1 MQLIVK
7 KVSKYIKK
15 TKIFRKNQKLNVAT
29 AQQCLQDLRNLMI
42 ENKVDNEWIIFD
54 IDTDLF
60 TFTTQKIH
68 ITAYGADNIADLLY
82 QDITNQKDDL
92 KISDDNKQML
102 DNLSLSLYDEM
113 ASGEIHRSEKASESR
128 LGSKLATLFRKKQN
142 KEAEEEEEETPSSFQ
157 KDWTDEEEK
166 QSIDKENIYTDE
178 KADKSSERQEIAYI
192 TVSDEEKRLFEE
204 EPTQEKDLSTVR
216 EVKPIDT
223 QVDEMQ
229 LPDKKQ
235 LIDFYKHKF
244 LQSNDLTQLLAL
256 DKEHLSDLDK
266 KKLNYLLEHE
276 SELQTMTENLTN
288 NFVYLILKLENDLRA
303 SVEEKRD
310 ILLSQRALDNEIS
323 EAIETYETVLKE
335 ELEQVIQEEVEHID
349 GQFQKEKGRLEQDY
363 QQSIKAL
370 TQRFENQKNQ
380 EKAKLAKAAKQANQA
395 KIETYRQ
402 DLLNQEKVRRSH
414 ELEKFIQEQNVDF
427 YNTLKSEVAKLQ
439 ATRKQYLDDFIQKI
453 IDLQPTWEKEI
464 AEEKLQTAEKIDAQH
479 QQSIAEMQAML
490 AELKMVQ
497 RDVQQSSDEASERER
512 VRQAFEREMR
522 QKELEWQTTSEK
534 REQLMHTI
542 EQERQNLQ
550 KDKEQWQLERLNMI
564 HQQDKP
570 NTGKK
575 WQLLAASILAVGFIG
590 GASVYASNQIIG
602 QQIQQEKNTQ
612 LVSQEKMIKRL
623 EKKIAQLEEGKEES
637 SAQVT
642 LDDFKYA
649 LSTNQP
655 DKIIRSFERLNV
667 SQQEQLSSEDIYQ
680 VGKAYLI
687 ANQLENAKH
696 LANRPES
703 LNTLIQSYSQLQK
716 KINETH
722 DVNQKK
728 ILEETKNDLLGVFN
742 HAKG

>member
-60 TFTTQKIH
+60 TFTTQKIN
-68 ITAYGADNIADLLY
+68 IIAYGADNIADLLY

-92 KISDDNKQML
+92 KISDENKQML

-113 ASGEIHRSEKASESR
+113 ASGEIHRTEKASESR
-128 LGSKLATLFRKKQN
+128 LGSKLAKLFQKKQ
-142 KEAEEEEEETPSSFQ
+142 KAEAKEEETPSSFQ

-166 QSIDKENIYTDE
+166 QSIDKENVHIDQNADE
-178 KADKSSERQEIAYI
+178 SLNRQEVAYI

-204 EPTQEKDLSTVR
+204 EPTHEKALATVR
-216 EVKPIDT
+216 GVKPIDT

-310 ILLSQRALDNEIS
+310 TLLSQRALDNEIS

-335 ELEQVIQEEVEHID
+335 ELEQVIQDEVEHID
-349 GQFQKEKGRLEQDY
+349 SQFQKEKGRLEQDY
-363 QQSIKAL
+363 QQSLKAL
-370 TQRFENQKNQ
+370 TQRFENQKEQ
-380 EKAKLAKAAKQANQA
+380 EKVKLTKVAKQANQA

-402 DLLNQEKVRRSH
+402 DLLNQEKLRRSH

-427 YNTLKSEVAKLQ
+427 YNTLKSEVTKLQ
-439 ATRKQYLDDFIQKI
+439 ATRKQYLDDFIRKMN
-453 IDLQPTWEKEI
+453 DLQPTWEKQI

-602 QQIQQEKNTQ
+602 QQIRQEKNMQ

-623 EKKIAQLEEGKEES
+623 ERKISQLEESKEES

-696 LANRPES
+696 LSNRPES

>member
-60 TFTTQKIH
+60 TFTTQKIN
-68 ITAYGADNIADLLY
+68 IIAYGADNIADLLY

-92 KISDDNKQML
+92 KISDENKQML

-113 ASGEIHRSEKASESR
+113 ASGEIHRIEKASESR
-128 LGSKLATLFRKKQN
+128 LGSKLAKLFQKKQTA
-142 KEAEEEEEETPSSFQ
+142 EAKEEETPSSFQ

-166 QSIDKENIYTDE
+166 QSIDKENVHIEQNADE
-178 KADKSSERQEIAYI
+178 SLNRQEVAYI

-204 EPTQEKDLSTVR
+204 EPTHEKALATVR

-310 ILLSQRALDNEIS
+310 TLLSQRALDNEIS
-323 EAIETYETVLKE
+323 DAIETYETVLKE

-349 GQFQKEKGRLEQDY
+349 GQFQKEKGRLEQEY
-363 QQSIKAL
+363 QQSLKVL

-380 EKAKLAKAAKQANQA
+380 EKVKLAKAAKQANQA

-427 YNTLKSEVAKLQ
+427 YNTLKSEVTKLQ
-439 ATRKQYLDDFIQKI
+439 ATRKQYLDDFIQKMN
-453 IDLQPTWEKEI
+453 DLQPTWEKEI

-522 QKELEWQTTSEK
+522 QKELEWQTASEK

-564 HQQDKP
+564 YQQDKP

-575 WQLLAASILAVGFIG
+575 WQLIAASILAVGFIG

-602 QQIQQEKNTQ
+602 QQIRQEKNTQ

-623 EKKIAQLEEGKEES
+623 EKKIAQLEDSKEES
-637 SAQVT
+637 SVQVT

-655 DKIIRSFERLNV
+655 DKIISSFERLNV

-696 LANRPES
+696 LSNRPES

>member
-60 TFTTQKIH
+60 TFTTQKIN
-68 ITAYGADNIADLLY
+68 IIAYGADNIADLLY

-92 KISDDNKQML
+92 KISDENKQML

-113 ASGEIHRSEKASESR
+113 ASGEIHRAEKASESR
-128 LGSKLATLFRKKQN
+128 LGSKLAALFQKKQ
-142 KEAEEEEEETPSSFQ
+142 KDEAKEEETPSSFQ
-157 KDWTDEEEK
+157 KDWTDEEET
-166 QSIDKENIYTDE
+166 QSIDKEEIHTDE
-178 KADKSSERQEIAYI
+178 KADESSNQQEIAYI

-204 EPTQEKDLSTVR
+204 EPTQEKAFATVR

-223 QVDEMQ
+223 QIDEIQ

-363 QQSIKAL
+363 QQSLKAL

-427 YNTLKSEVAKLQ
+427 YNTLKSEVTKLQ
-439 ATRKQYLDDFIQKI
+439 ATRKQYLDDFIQKMN
-453 IDLQPTWEKEI
+453 DLQPTWEKQI

-564 HQQDKP
+564 YQQDKP

-575 WQLLAASILAVGFIG
+575 WQLIAASILAVGFIG

-602 QQIQQEKNTQ
+602 QQMRQEKNTQ

-623 EKKIAQLEEGKEES
+623 EKKIAQLEESKEES
-637 SAQVT
+637 SVQVT

-655 DKIIRSFERLNV
+655 DKIISSFERLNM

-696 LANRPES
+696 LSNRPES

>member
-60 TFTTQKIH
+60 TFTTQKIN
-68 ITAYGADNIADLLY
+68 IIAYGADNIADLLY

-92 KISDDNKQML
+92 KISDENKQML

-113 ASGEIHRSEKASESR
+113 ASGEIHRTEKASESR
-128 LGSKLATLFRKKQN
+128 LGSKLATLFRKKQK
-142 KEAEEEEEETPSSFQ
+142 KEAEEEETPSSFQ
-157 KDWTDEEEK
+157 KDWTDEGEK

-204 EPTQEKDLSTVR
+204 ESTQEKALSTVR

-223 QVDEMQ
+223 QVDEIQ

-244 LQSNDLTQLLAL
+244 LQSSDLMQLLA
-256 DKEHLSDLDK
+256 LDK

-335 ELEQVIQEEVEHID
+335 ELEQVIQEEVEHIY

-363 QQSIKAL
+363 QQSLKAL

-380 EKAKLAKAAKQANQA
+380 EKTKLEKAAKQANQA

-427 YNTLKSEVAKLQ
+427 YNTLKSEVIKLQ
-439 ATRKQYLDDFIQKI
+439 ATRKQYLDDFIQKM

-464 AEEKLQTAEKIDAQH
+464 AEEKLQTAEKMDAQH

-490 AELKMVQ
+490 VELKMVQ

-522 QKELEWQTTSEK
+522 QKELEWQTISEK
-534 REQLMHTI
+534 REQLVHTI

-550 KDKEQWQLERLNMI
+550 KDKEQWQLERMNMI

-590 GASVYASNQIIG
+590 GASVYASTQIIG
-602 QQIQQEKNTQ
+602 QQIRQEKNTQ
-612 LVSQEKMIKRL
+612 LVSQEKMIKQL
-623 EKKIAQLEEGKEES
+623 EKKIAQLEESKEES
-637 SAQVT
+637 SVQST

-649 LSTNQP
+649 LSTNQT
-655 DKIIRSFERLNV
+655 DKIISSFERLNV

-687 ANQLENAKH
+687 ANQLENAQH

>member
-60 TFTTQKIH
+60 TFTTQKIN
-68 ITAYGADNIADLLY
+68 IIAYGADNIADLLY

-92 KISDDNKQML
+92 KISDENKQML

-113 ASGEIHRSEKASESR
+113 ASGEIHRTEKASESR
-128 LGSKLATLFRKKQN
+128 LGSKLATLFRKKQK
-142 KEAEEEEEETPSSFQ
+142 KEAEEEETPSSFQ
-157 KDWTDEEEK
+157 KDWTDEGEK

-204 EPTQEKDLSTVR
+204 ESTQEKALSTVR

-223 QVDEMQ
+223 QVDEIQ

-244 LQSNDLTQLLAL
+244 LQSSDLMQLLA
-256 DKEHLSDLDK
+256 LDK

-310 ILLSQRALDNEIS
+310 TLLSQRALDNEIS

-335 ELEQVIQEEVEHID
+335 ELEQVIQEEVEHIY

-363 QQSIKAL
+363 QQSLKAL

-380 EKAKLAKAAKQANQA
+380 EKTKLEKAAKQANQA

-427 YNTLKSEVAKLQ
+427 YNTLKSEVIKLQ
-439 ATRKQYLDDFIQKI
+439 ATRKQYLDDFIQKM

-464 AEEKLQTAEKIDAQH
+464 AEEKLQTAEKMDAQH

-490 AELKMVQ
+490 VELKMVQ

-522 QKELEWQTTSEK
+522 QKELEWQTISEK
-534 REQLMHTI
+534 REQLVHTI

-550 KDKEQWQLERLNMI
+550 KDKEQWQLERMNMI

-590 GASVYASNQIIG
+590 GASVYASTQIIG
-602 QQIQQEKNTQ
+602 QQIRQEKNTQ
-612 LVSQEKMIKRL
+612 LVSQEKMIKQL
-623 EKKIAQLEEGKEES
+623 EKKIAQLEESKEES
-637 SAQVT
+637 SVQST

-649 LSTNQP
+649 LSTNQT
-655 DKIIRSFERLNV
+655 DKIISSFERLNV

-687 ANQLENAKH
+687 ANQLENAQH

>member
-15 TKIFRKNQKLNVAT
+15 TKIFRNNQKLNVAT

-60 TFTTQKIH
+60 TFTTQKIN
-68 ITAYGADNIADLLY
+68 IIAYGADNIADLLY

-92 KISDDNKQML
+92 KISDENKQML

-113 ASGEIHRSEKASESR
+113 ASGEIHRTEKASESR
-128 LGSKLATLFRKKQN
+128 LGSKLAKLFQKKQ
-142 KEAEEEEEETPSSFQ
+142 KAEAKEEETPSSFQ

-166 QSIDKENIYTDE
+166 QSIDKEDIHTDE
-178 KADKSSERQEIAYI
+178 KADADSNQQEIAYI

-204 EPTQEKDLSTVR
+204 EPTHEKALATVR
-216 EVKPIDT
+216 EVNPIDT

-310 ILLSQRALDNEIS
+310 TLLSQRALDNEIS

-335 ELEQVIQEEVEHID
+335 ELEQVIQDEVEHID

-363 QQSIKAL
+363 QQSLKAL
-370 TQRFENQKNQ
+370 TQRFENQKEQ
-380 EKAKLAKAAKQANQA
+380 EKVKLTKVAKQANQA

-402 DLLNQEKVRRSH
+402 DLLNQEKLRRSH

-427 YNTLKSEVAKLQ
+427 YNTLKSEVTKLQ
-439 ATRKQYLDDFIQKI
+439 ATRKQYLDDFIRKMN
-453 IDLQPTWEKEI
+453 DLQPTWEKQI

-590 GASVYASNQIIG
+590 GASVYASNQIIS
-602 QQIQQEKNTQ
+602 QQIRQEKNTQ

-623 EKKIAQLEEGKEES
+623 EKKIAQLEESKEES
-637 SAQVT
+637 SVQVT

-696 LANRPES
+696 LSNRPES

>member
-60 TFTTQKIH
+60 TFTTQKIN
-68 ITAYGADNIADLLY
+68 IIAYGADNIADLLY
-82 QDITNQKDDL
+82 LDITNQKDDL
-92 KISDDNKQML
+92 KISDENKQML

-113 ASGEIHRSEKASESR
+113 ASGEIHRAEKASESR
-128 LGSKLATLFRKKQN
+128 LGSKLAALFQKKQ
-142 KEAEEEEEETPSSFQ
+142 KDEAKEEETPSSFQ
-157 KDWTDEEEK
+157 KDWTDEEET
-166 QSIDKENIYTDE
+166 QSIDKEEIHTDE
-178 KADKSSERQEIAYI
+178 KADESSNQQEIAYI

-204 EPTQEKDLSTVR
+204 EPTQEKAFATVR

-223 QVDEMQ
+223 QIDEMQ

-244 LQSNDLTQLLAL
+244 LQSSDLTQLLSL

-310 ILLSQRALDNEIS
+310 TLLSQRALDNEIS

-363 QQSIKAL
+363 QQSLKAL

-380 EKAKLAKAAKQANQA
+380 EKAKLAKAAKQVNQA

-402 DLLNQEKVRRSH
+402 ELLNQEKVRRSH

-427 YNTLKSEVAKLQ
+427 YNTLKSEVTKLQ
-439 ATRKQYLDDFIQKI
+439 ATRKQYLDDFIQKMN
-453 IDLQPTWEKEI
+453 DLQPTWEKEI

-564 HQQDKP
+564 YQQDKP

-575 WQLLAASILAVGFIG
+575 WQLIAASILAVGFIG
-590 GASVYASNQIIG
+590 GASVYASNQIIS
-602 QQIQQEKNTQ
+602 QQIRQEKNTQ

-623 EKKIAQLEEGKEES
+623 EKKIAQLEESKEES
-637 SAQVT
+637 SVQVT

-655 DKIIRSFERLNV
+655 DKIISSFERLNV

-696 LANRPES
+696 LSNRPES

>member
-60 TFTTQKIH
+60 TFTTQKIN
-68 ITAYGADNIADLLY
+68 IIAYGADNIADLLY

-92 KISDDNKQML
+92 KISDENKQLL

-113 ASGEIHRSEKASESR
+113 ASGEIHRTEKASENR
-128 LGSKLATLFRKKQN
+128 LGSKLATLFRKKQK
-142 KEAEEEEEETPSSFQ
+142 KEAKEEETPSSFQ

-166 QSIDKENIYTDE
+166 QSIDKENTDE

-204 EPTQEKDLSTVR
+204 ESTQEKALSTVR
-216 EVKPIDT
+216 KVTPIDT

-235 LIDFYKHKF
+235 LIDFYKQKF
-244 LQSNDLTQLLAL
+244 LQSSDLTQLLAL

-363 QQSIKAL
+363 QQSLKAL

-380 EKAKLAKAAKQANQA
+380 EKTKLAKAAKQANQA

-427 YNTLKSEVAKLQ
+427 YNTLKSEVTKLQ
-439 ATRKQYLDDFIQKI
+439 ATRKQYLDDFIQKM

-550 KDKEQWQLERLNMI
+550 KDKEQWQLERMNMI

-575 WQLLAASILAVGFIG
+575 WQLIAASILAVGFIG

-602 QQIQQEKNTQ
+602 QQIRQEKNTQ
-612 LVSQEKMIKRL
+612 LASQEKMIKRL
-623 EKKIAQLEEGKEES
+623 ERKIAQLEESKEES
-637 SAQVT
+637 SVQVT

-655 DKIIRSFERLNV
+655 DKIISSFERLNV

>member
-60 TFTTQKIH
+60 TFTTQKIN
-68 ITAYGADNIADLLY
+68 IIAYGADNIADLLY

-92 KISDDNKQML
+92 KISDENKQML

-113 ASGEIHRSEKASESR
+113 ASGEIHRTEKASENR
-128 LGSKLATLFRKKQN
+128 LGSKLATLFRKKQK
-142 KEAEEEEEETPSSFQ
+142 KEAKEEETPSSFQ

-166 QSIDKENIYTDE
+166 QSIDKENTDE

-204 EPTQEKDLSTVR
+204 ESTQEKALSTVR
-216 EVKPIDT
+216 KVTPIDT

-235 LIDFYKHKF
+235 LIDFYKQKF
-244 LQSNDLTQLLAL
+244 LQSSDLTQLLAL

-363 QQSIKAL
+363 QQSLKAL

-380 EKAKLAKAAKQANQA
+380 EKTKLAKAAKQANQA

-427 YNTLKSEVAKLQ
+427 YNTLKSEVTKLQ
-439 ATRKQYLDDFIQKI
+439 ATRKQYLDDFIQKMN
-453 IDLQPTWEKEI
+453 DLQPTWEKQI
-464 AEEKLQTAEKIDAQH
+464 AEEKLQTAEKMDAQH
-479 QQSIAEMQAML
+479 QQTIAEMQAML

-497 RDVQQSSDEASERER
+497 RDVQQSSNEASERER

-564 HQQDKP
+564 YQQDKP

-575 WQLLAASILAVGFIG
+575 WQLIAASILAVGFIG

-602 QQIQQEKNTQ
+602 RQIQQEKNTQ

-623 EKKIAQLEEGKEES
+623 EKKIAQLEESKEEAS
-637 SAQVT
+637 TQST

-655 DKIIRSFERLNV
+655 DKIISSFERLNV

>member
-60 TFTTQKIH
+60 TFTTQKIN
-68 ITAYGADNIADLLY
+68 IIAYGADNIADLLY

-92 KISDDNKQML
+92 KISDENKQML

-113 ASGEIHRSEKASESR
+113 ASGEIHRTEKASESR
-128 LGSKLATLFRKKQN
+128 LGSKLATLFHKKQK
-142 KEAEEEEEETPSSFQ
+142 KETKEEETPSSFQ
-157 KDWTDEEEK
+157 KDWTDEEET
-166 QSIDKENIYTDE
+166 QSIDKENIHTDE
-178 KADKSSERQEIAYI
+178 KADESSNQQEVAYI

-204 EPTQEKDLSTVR
+204 EPTQEKALSTVR

-427 YNTLKSEVAKLQ
+427 YNTLKSEVTKLQ
-439 ATRKQYLDDFIQKI
+439 ATRKQYLDDFIQKM

-464 AEEKLQTAEKIDAQH
+464 AEEKLQTAEKMDAQH
-479 QQSIAEMQAML
+479 QQTIAEMQAML

-522 QKELEWQTTSEK
+522 QKELEWQTISEK
-534 REQLMHTI
+534 REQLVHTI

-564 HQQDKP
+564 YQQDKP

-575 WQLLAASILAVGFIG
+575 WQLIAASILAVGFIG

-612 LVSQEKMIKRL
+612 LVSQEKMIKQL
-623 EKKIAQLEEGKEES
+623 EKKIAQLEESKEES

-696 LANRPES
+696 LSNRPES

>member
-15 TKIFRKNQKLNVAT
+15 TKIFRNNQKLNVAT

-60 TFTTQKIH
+60 TFTTQKIN
-68 ITAYGADNIADLLY
+68 IIAYGADNIADLLY

-92 KISDDNKQML
+92 KISDENKQML

-113 ASGEIHRSEKASESR
+113 ASGEIHRTEKASESR
-128 LGSKLATLFRKKQN
+128 LGSKLAKLFQKKQ
-142 KEAEEEEEETPSSFQ
+142 KAEAKEEETPSSFQ

-166 QSIDKENIYTDE
+166 QSIDKENVHIDQNADE
-178 KADKSSERQEIAYI
+178 SLNRQEVAYI

-204 EPTQEKDLSTVR
+204 EPTHEKALATVR

-310 ILLSQRALDNEIS
+310 TLLSQRALDNEIS

-363 QQSIKAL
+363 QQSLKVL

-427 YNTLKSEVAKLQ
+427 YNTLKSEVTKLQ
-439 ATRKQYLDDFIQKI
+439 ATRKQYLDDFIQKMN
-453 IDLQPTWEKEI
+453 DLQPTWEKEI

-564 HQQDKP
+564 YQQDKP

-575 WQLLAASILAVGFIG
+575 WQLIAASILAVGFIG

-602 QQIQQEKNTQ
+602 QQIRQEKNTQ

-623 EKKIAQLEEGKEES
+623 EKKIAQLEDSKEES
-637 SAQVT
+637 SVQVT

-655 DKIIRSFERLNV
+655 DKIISSFERLNV

-696 LANRPES
+696 LSNRPES

>member
-42 ENKVDNEWIIFD
+42 ENKIDNEWIIFD

-60 TFTTQKIH
+60 TFTTQKIN
-68 ITAYGADNIADLLY
+68 IIAYGADNIADLLY
-82 QDITNQKDDL
+82 LDITNQKDDL
-92 KISDDNKQML
+92 KISDENKQML

-113 ASGEIHRSEKASESR
+113 ASGEIHRAEKASESR
-128 LGSKLATLFRKKQN
+128 LGSKLAALFQKKQ
-142 KEAEEEEEETPSSFQ
+142 KDEAKEEETPSSFQ
-157 KDWTDEEEK
+157 KDWTDEEET
-166 QSIDKENIYTDE
+166 QSIDKEEIHTDE
-178 KADKSSERQEIAYI
+178 KADESSNQQEIAYI

-204 EPTQEKDLSTVR
+204 EPTQEKAFATVR

-223 QVDEMQ
+223 QIDEMQ

-244 LQSNDLTQLLAL
+244 LQSSDLTQLLSL

-310 ILLSQRALDNEIS
+310 TLLSQRALDNEIS

-363 QQSIKAL
+363 QQSLKAL

-380 EKAKLAKAAKQANQA
+380 EKAKLAKAAKQVNQA

-402 DLLNQEKVRRSH
+402 ELLNQEKVRRSH

-427 YNTLKSEVAKLQ
+427 YNTLKSEVTKLQ
-439 ATRKQYLDDFIQKI
+439 ATRKQYLDDFIQKMN
-453 IDLQPTWEKEI
+453 DLQPTWEKEI

-564 HQQDKP
+564 YQQDKP

-575 WQLLAASILAVGFIG
+575 WQLIAASILAVGFIG
-590 GASVYASNQIIG
+590 GASVYASNQIIS
-602 QQIQQEKNTQ
+602 QQIRQEKNTQ

-623 EKKIAQLEEGKEES
+623 EKKIAQLEESKEES
-637 SAQVT
+637 SVQVT

-655 DKIIRSFERLNV
+655 DKIISSFERLNV

-696 LANRPES
+696 LSNRPES

>member
-68 ITAYGADNIADLLY
+68 IISYGADNIADLLY

-92 KISDDNKQML
+92 KISDENKQML

-113 ASGEIHRSEKASESR
+113 ASGEIHRTEKASESR
-128 LGSKLATLFRKKQN
+128 LGSKLATLFRKKQK
-142 KEAEEEEEETPSSFQ
+142 KEAKEEETPSSFQ

-166 QSIDKENIYTDE
+166 QSIDKENTDE

-204 EPTQEKDLSTVR
+204 ESTQEKVLSTVR

-235 LIDFYKHKF
+235 LIDFYKQKF
-244 LQSNDLTQLLAL
+244 LQSSDLTQLLSL
-256 DKEHLSDLDK
+256 DKDHLSDLDK

-427 YNTLKSEVAKLQ
+427 YNTLKSEVTKLQ
-439 ATRKQYLDDFIQKI
+439 ATRKQYLDDFIQKM

-464 AEEKLQTAEKIDAQH
+464 AEEKLQTAEKMDAQH

-522 QKELEWQTTSEK
+522 QKELEWQTISEK
-534 REQLMHTI
+534 REQLVHTI

-564 HQQDKP
+564 YQQDKP

-575 WQLLAASILAVGFIG
+575 WQLIAASILAVGFIG

-602 QQIQQEKNTQ
+602 QQIRQEKNTQ

-623 EKKIAQLEEGKEES
+623 EKKIAQLEDSKEES
-637 SAQVT
+637 SVQLT

-696 LANRPES
+696 LSNRPES
-703 LNTLIQSYSQLQK
+703 LNNLIQSYSQLQK

>member
-60 TFTTQKIH
+60 TFTTQKIN
-68 ITAYGADNIADLLY
+68 IIAYGADNIADLLY

-92 KISDDNKQML
+92 KISDENKQML
-102 DNLSLSLYDEM
+102 DNLGLSLYDEM
-113 ASGEIHRSEKASESR
+113 ASGEIHRTEKASESR
-128 LGSKLATLFRKKQN
+128 LGSKLAILFQKKQ
-142 KEAEEEEEETPSSFQ
+142 KAEAKEEETPSSFQ

-166 QSIDKENIYTDE
+166 QSIDKENVHIEQNADE
-178 KADKSSERQEIAYI
+178 SLNRQEVAYI

-204 EPTQEKDLSTVR
+204 EPTHEKALATVR

-310 ILLSQRALDNEIS
+310 ILLSQRVLDNEIS
-323 EAIETYETVLKE
+323 EAIETYETVMKE

-363 QQSIKAL
+363 QQSLKVL

-395 KIETYRQ
+395 KIENYRQ
-402 DLLNQEKVRRSH
+402 ELLNQEKVRRSH

-427 YNTLKSEVAKLQ
+427 YNTLKSEVTKLQ
-439 ATRKQYLDDFIQKI
+439 ATRKQYLDDFIQKMN
-453 IDLQPTWEKEI
+453 DLQPTWEKEI

-564 HQQDKP
+564 YQQDKP

-575 WQLLAASILAVGFIG
+575 WQLIAASILAVGFIG

-602 QQIQQEKNTQ
+602 QQIRQEKNMQ
-612 LVSQEKMIKRL
+612 LSSQEKMIKQL
-623 EKKIAQLEEGKEES
+623 EKKIAQLKESKEEVS
-637 SAQVT
+637 TQST

-655 DKIIRSFERLNV
+655 DKIISSFERLNV

-696 LANRPES
+696 LSNRPES

>member
-42 ENKVDNEWIIFD
+42 ENKVDSEWIIFD

-60 TFTTQKIH
+60 TFTTQKIN
-68 ITAYGADNIADLLY
+68 IIAYGADNIADLLY
-82 QDITNQKDDL
+82 LDITNQKDDL
-92 KISDDNKQML
+92 KISDENKQML

-113 ASGEIHRSEKASESR
+113 ASGEIHRAEKASESR
-128 LGSKLATLFRKKQN
+128 LGSKLAALFQKKQ
-142 KEAEEEEEETPSSFQ
+142 KAEAKEEETPSSFQ

-166 QSIDKENIYTDE
+166 QSIDKEDIHTDE
-178 KADKSSERQEIAYI
+178 KADADSNQQEIAYI

-204 EPTQEKDLSTVR
+204 EPTHEKALATVR
-216 EVKPIDT
+216 EVNPIDT

-244 LQSNDLTQLLAL
+244 LQSNDLTQLIAL

-310 ILLSQRALDNEIS
+310 TLLSQRALDNEIS

-335 ELEQVIQEEVEHID
+335 ELEQVIQDEVEHID
-349 GQFQKEKGRLEQDY
+349 SQFQKEKGRLEQDY
-363 QQSIKAL
+363 QQSLKAL
-370 TQRFENQKNQ
+370 TQRFENQKEQ
-380 EKAKLAKAAKQANQA
+380 EKVKLTKVAKQANQA

-402 DLLNQEKVRRSH
+402 ELLNQEKVRRSH

-427 YNTLKSEVAKLQ
+427 YNTLKSEVTKLQ
-439 ATRKQYLDDFIQKI
+439 ATRKQYLDDFIQKMN
-453 IDLQPTWEKEI
+453 DLQPTWEKEI

-564 HQQDKP
+564 YQQDKP

-575 WQLLAASILAVGFIG
+575 WQLIAASILAVGFIG

-602 QQIQQEKNTQ
+602 QQMRQEKNTQ

-623 EKKIAQLEEGKEES
+623 EKKIAQLEESKEES
-637 SAQVT
+637 SVQVT

-655 DKIIRSFERLNV
+655 DKIISSFERLNM

-696 LANRPES
+696 LSNRPES
-703 LNTLIQSYSQLQK
+703 LNTLIQSYSELQK

>member
-1 MQLIVK
+1 M
-7 KVSKYIKK
+7 IKSLV
-15 TKIFRKNQKLNVAT
+15 NH
-29 AQQCLQDLRNLMI
+29 
-42 ENKVDNEWIIFD
+42 FD
-54 IDTDLF
+54 DVETI
-60 TFTTQKIH
+60 
-68 ITAYGADNIADLLY
+68 Y
-82 QDITNQKDDL
+82 
-92 KISDDNKQML
+92 
-102 DNLSLSLYDEM
+102 DNLGLSLYDEM
-113 ASGEIHRSEKASESR
+113 ASGEIHRTEKASESR
-128 LGSKLATLFRKKQN
+128 LGSKLAILFQKKQ
-142 KEAEEEEEETPSSFQ
+142 KAEAKEEETPSSFQ

-166 QSIDKENIYTDE
+166 QSIDKENVHIEQNADE
-178 KADKSSERQEIAYI
+178 SLNRQEVAYI

-204 EPTQEKDLSTVR
+204 EPTHEKALATVR

-310 ILLSQRALDNEIS
+310 ILLSQRVLDNEIS
-323 EAIETYETVLKE
+323 EAIETYETVMKE

-363 QQSIKAL
+363 QQSLKVL

-395 KIETYRQ
+395 KIENYRQ
-402 DLLNQEKVRRSH
+402 ELLNQEKVRRSH

-427 YNTLKSEVAKLQ
+427 YNTLKSEVTKLQ
-439 ATRKQYLDDFIQKI
+439 ATRKQYLDDFIQKMN
-453 IDLQPTWEKEI
+453 DLQPTWEKEI

-564 HQQDKP
+564 YQQDKP

-575 WQLLAASILAVGFIG
+575 WQLIAASILAVGFIG

-602 QQIQQEKNTQ
+602 QQIRQEKNMQ
-612 LVSQEKMIKRL
+612 LSSQEKMIKQL
-623 EKKIAQLEEGKEES
+623 EKKIAQLKESKEEVS
-637 SAQVT
+637 TQST

-655 DKIIRSFERLNV
+655 DKIISSFERLNV

-696 LANRPES
+696 LSNRPES

>member
-60 TFTTQKIH
+60 TFTTQKIN
-68 ITAYGADNIADLLY
+68 IIAYGADNIADLLY
-82 QDITNQKDDL
+82 LDITNQKNDL
-92 KISDDNKQML
+92 KISDENKQML
-102 DNLSLSLYDEM
+102 DNLSLSLYDDM
-113 ASGEIHRSEKASESR
+113 ASGEIHRAEKASESR
-128 LGSKLATLFRKKQN
+128 LGSKLAALFQKKQ
-142 KEAEEEEEETPSSFQ
+142 KDEAKEEETPSSFQ
-157 KDWTDEEEK
+157 KDWTDEEET
-166 QSIDKENIYTDE
+166 QSIDKENVHTDE
-178 KADKSSERQEIAYI
+178 KADESSNQQEVAYI

-204 EPTQEKDLSTVR
+204 EPTQAKALATVR
-216 EVKPIDT
+216 EVNPIDT

-244 LQSNDLTQLLAL
+244 LQSNDLTQLIAL

-310 ILLSQRALDNEIS
+310 TLLSQRALDNEIS

-335 ELEQVIQEEVEHID
+335 ELEQVIQDEVEHID
-349 GQFQKEKGRLEQDY
+349 SQFQKEKGRLEQDY
-363 QQSIKAL
+363 QQSLKAL
-370 TQRFENQKNQ
+370 TQRFENQKEQ
-380 EKAKLAKAAKQANQA
+380 EKVKLTKVAKQANQA

-402 DLLNQEKVRRSH
+402 DLLNQEKLRRSH

-427 YNTLKSEVAKLQ
+427 YNTLKSEVTKLQ
-439 ATRKQYLDDFIQKI
+439 ATRKQYLDDFIRKMN
-453 IDLQPTWEKEI
+453 DLQPTWEKQI

-542 EQERQNLQ
+542 EQECQNLQ

-575 WQLLAASILAVGFIG
+575 WQLIAASILAVGCIS

-602 QQIQQEKNTQ
+602 QQIRQEKNTQ

-623 EKKIAQLEEGKEES
+623 EKKIAQLEDSKEES
-637 SAQVT
+637 SVQVT

-655 DKIIRSFERLNV
+655 DKIISSFERLNV

-696 LANRPES
+696 LSNRPES

>member
-42 ENKVDNEWIIFD
+42 ENKVDSEWIIFD

-92 KISDDNKQML
+92 KISDENKQML

-113 ASGEIHRSEKASESR
+113 ASGEIHRTEKASESR

-142 KEAEEEEEETPSSFQ
+142 KEAEEEETPSSFQ

-204 EPTQEKDLSTVR
+204 EPTQEKALSTVR

-288 NFVYLILKLENDLRA
+288 NFVYLILKLENDLRV

-323 EAIETYETVLKE
+323 GAIETYETVLKE

-363 QQSIKAL
+363 QQSLKAL
-370 TQRFENQKNQ
+370 TQSFENQKNQ

-427 YNTLKSEVAKLQ
+427 YNTLKSEVTKLQ
-439 ATRKQYLDDFIQKI
+439 ATRKQYLDDFIQKM

-464 AEEKLQTAEKIDAQH
+464 AEEKLQTAEKMDAQH
-479 QQSIAEMQAML
+479 QQTIAEMQAML

-522 QKELEWQTTSEK
+522 QKELEWQTISEK
-534 REQLMHTI
+534 REQLVHTI

-550 KDKEQWQLERLNMI
+550 KDKEQCQLERLNMI
-564 HQQDKP
+564 YQQDKP

-575 WQLLAASILAVGFIG
+575 WQLIAASILAVGFIG

-602 QQIQQEKNTQ
+602 QQIRQEKNMQ
-612 LVSQEKMIKRL
+612 LVSQEKMIKQL
-623 EKKIAQLEEGKEES
+623 EKKIAQLKESKEEVS
-637 SAQVT
+637 TQST

-655 DKIIRSFERLNV
+655 DKIISSFERLNV

-687 ANQLENAKH
+687 ANQLENAQH

>member
-92 KISDDNKQML
+92 KISDENKQML

-113 ASGEIHRSEKASESR
+113 ASGEIHRTEKASESR

-142 KEAEEEEEETPSSFQ
+142 KEAEEEETPSSFQ

-204 EPTQEKDLSTVR
+204 EPTQEKALSTVR

-288 NFVYLILKLENDLRA
+288 NFVYLILKLENDLRV

-427 YNTLKSEVAKLQ
+427 YNTLKSEVTKLQ
-439 ATRKQYLDDFIQKI
+439 ATRKQYLDDFIQKM

-464 AEEKLQTAEKIDAQH
+464 AEEKLQTAEKMDAQH
-479 QQSIAEMQAML
+479 QQTIAEMQAML

-522 QKELEWQTTSEK
+522 QKELEWQTISEK
-534 REQLMHTI
+534 REQLVHTI

-564 HQQDKP
+564 YQQDKP

-575 WQLLAASILAVGFIG
+575 WQLIAASILAVGFIG

-602 QQIQQEKNTQ
+602 QQIRQEKNMQ
-612 LVSQEKMIKRL
+612 LVSQEKMIKQL
-623 EKKIAQLEEGKEES
+623 EKKIAQLKESKEEVS
-637 SAQVT
+637 TQST

-655 DKIIRSFERLNV
+655 DKIISSFERLNV

-696 LANRPES
+696 LSNRPES

>member
-68 ITAYGADNIADLLY
+68 IIAYGADNIADLLY

-113 ASGEIHRSEKASESR
+113 ASGEIHRAEKASESR
-128 LGSKLATLFRKKQN
+128 LGSKLAALFQKKQ
-142 KEAEEEEEETPSSFQ
+142 KDEAKEEETPSSFQ

-166 QSIDKENIYTDE
+166 QSIDKENIHTDE
-178 KADKSSERQEIAYI
+178 KSDEPSNQQEIAYI

-204 EPTQEKDLSTVR
+204 EPTQEKVFATVR
-216 EVKPIDT
+216 EVTPIDT

-244 LQSNDLTQLLAL
+244 LQSSDLMQLLAL

-335 ELEQVIQEEVEHID
+335 ELEQVIQDEVEHID

-363 QQSIKAL
+363 QQSLKAL
-370 TQRFENQKNQ
+370 TQRFENQKEQ
-380 EKAKLAKAAKQANQA
+380 EKVKLTKAAKQANQA

-427 YNTLKSEVAKLQ
+427 YNTLKSEVTKLQ
-439 ATRKQYLDDFIQKI
+439 ATRKQYLDDFIQKM

-464 AEEKLQTAEKIDAQH
+464 AEEKLQTVEKIDAQH

-602 QQIQQEKNTQ
+602 QQIRQEKNMQ

-637 SAQVT
+637 SARVT
-642 LDDFKYA
+642 LDNFKYA

-655 DKIIRSFERLNV
+655 DKIINSFERLNV

>member
-42 ENKVDNEWIIFD
+42 ENKVDSEWIIFD

-92 KISDDNKQML
+92 KISDENKQML

-113 ASGEIHRSEKASESR
+113 ASGEIHRTEKASESR

-142 KEAEEEEEETPSSFQ
+142 KEAEEEETPSSFQ

-204 EPTQEKDLSTVR
+204 EPTQEKALSTVR

-288 NFVYLILKLENDLRA
+288 NFVYLILKLENDLRV

-323 EAIETYETVLKE
+323 GAIETYETVLKE

-427 YNTLKSEVAKLQ
+427 YNTLKSEVTKLQ
-439 ATRKQYLDDFIQKI
+439 ATRKQYLDDFIQKM

-464 AEEKLQTAEKIDAQH
+464 AEEKLQTAEKMDAQH
-479 QQSIAEMQAML
+479 QQTIAEMQAML

-522 QKELEWQTTSEK
+522 QKELEWQTISEK
-534 REQLMHTI
+534 REQLVHTI

-564 HQQDKP
+564 YQQDKP

-575 WQLLAASILAVGFIG
+575 WQLIAASILAVGFIG

-602 QQIQQEKNTQ
+602 QQIRQEKNMQ
-612 LVSQEKMIKRL
+612 LVSQEKMIKQL
-623 EKKIAQLEEGKEES
+623 EKKIAQLKESKEEVS
-637 SAQVT
+637 TQST

-655 DKIIRSFERLNV
+655 DKIISSFERLNV

-696 LANRPES
+696 LSNRPES

>member
-15 TKIFRKNQKLNVAT
+15 TKIFRNNQKLNVAT

-60 TFTTQKIH
+60 TFTTQKIN
-68 ITAYGADNIADLLY
+68 IIAYGADNIADLLY

-92 KISDDNKQML
+92 KISDENKQML

-113 ASGEIHRSEKASESR
+113 ASGEIHRAEKASESR
-128 LGSKLATLFRKKQN
+128 LGSKLAALFQKKQ
-142 KEAEEEEEETPSSFQ
+142 KAEAKEEETPSSFQ

-166 QSIDKENIYTDE
+166 QSIDKEDIHTDE
-178 KADKSSERQEIAYI
+178 KADESSNRQEVAYI
-192 TVSDEEKRLFEE
+192 TVSDEEKRLLEE
-204 EPTQEKDLSTVR
+204 EPTQEKAFATVR

-244 LQSNDLTQLLAL
+244 LQSHDLTQLLAL

-310 ILLSQRALDNEIS
+310 TLLSQRALDNEIS

-349 GQFQKEKGRLEQDY
+349 GQFQKEKGRLEQEY
-363 QQSIKAL
+363 QQSLKVL

-427 YNTLKSEVAKLQ
+427 YNTLKSEVTKLQ
-439 ATRKQYLDDFIQKI
+439 ATRKQYLDDFIQKMN
-453 IDLQPTWEKEI
+453 DLQPTWEKEI

-522 QKELEWQTTSEK
+522 QKELEWQTASEK

-564 HQQDKP
+564 YQQDKP

-575 WQLLAASILAVGFIG
+575 WQLIAASILAVGFIG

-602 QQIQQEKNTQ
+602 QQIRQEKNMQ

-623 EKKIAQLEEGKEES
+623 ERKISQLEESKEES

-696 LANRPES
+696 LSNRPES

>member
-42 ENKVDNEWIIFD
+42 ENEVDNEWIIFD

-60 TFTTQKIH
+60 TFTTQKIN
-68 ITAYGADNIADLLY
+68 IIAYGADNIADLLY

-113 ASGEIHRSEKASESR
+113 ASGEIHRTEKASESR
-128 LGSKLATLFRKKQN
+128 LGSKLATLFQKKQ
-142 KEAEEEEEETPSSFQ
+142 KEETKEVETSSSFQ
-157 KDWTDEEEK
+157 KDWTDEEEEK

-204 EPTQEKDLSTVR
+204 ESTQEKALSTVR

-244 LQSNDLTQLLAL
+244 LQSSDLTQLLAL

-335 ELEQVIQEEVEHID
+335 ELEQVIQDEVEHID

-363 QQSIKAL
+363 QQSLKAL
-370 TQRFENQKNQ
+370 TQRFENQKEQ
-380 EKAKLAKAAKQANQA
+380 EKVKLTKAAKQANQA

-427 YNTLKSEVAKLQ
+427 YNTLKSEVTKLQ
-439 ATRKQYLDDFIQKI
+439 ATRKQYLDDFIQKM

-464 AEEKLQTAEKIDAQH
+464 AEEKLQTVEKIDAQH

-602 QQIQQEKNTQ
+602 QQIRQEKNMQ

-642 LDDFKYA
+642 LDNFKYA

-655 DKIIRSFERLNV
+655 DKIINSFERLNV

>member
-60 TFTTQKIH
+60 TFTTQKIN
-68 ITAYGADNIADLLY
+68 IIAYGADNIADLLY

-92 KISDDNKQML
+92 KISDENKQML

-113 ASGEIHRSEKASESR
+113 ASGEIHRAEKASESR
-128 LGSKLATLFRKKQN
+128 LGSKLAALFQKKQ
-142 KEAEEEEEETPSSFQ
+142 KDEAKEEETPSSFQ
-157 KDWTDEEEK
+157 KDWTDVEET
-166 QSIDKENIYTDE
+166 QSIDKENIHTDE
-178 KADKSSERQEIAYI
+178 KADESSNQQEIAYI

-204 EPTQEKDLSTVR
+204 EPTQEKAFATVR
-216 EVKPIDT
+216 KVKPIDT
-223 QVDEMQ
+223 QVDEIQ

-303 SVEEKRD
+303 SVEEKRET
-310 ILLSQRALDNEIS
+310 LLSQRALDNEIS
-323 EAIETYETVLKE
+323 EAIETYETILKE
-335 ELEQVIQEEVEHID
+335 ELDQVIQEEVERID

-363 QQSIKAL
+363 QQSLKAL

-380 EKAKLAKAAKQANQA
+380 EKSKLAKAAKQANQA

-414 ELEKFIQEQNVDF
+414 ELERFIQEQNVDF
-427 YNTLKSEVAKLQ
+427 YNTLKSEVTKLQ
-439 ATRKQYLDDFIQKI
+439 AAGKQYLDDFIQKMN
-453 IDLQPTWEKEI
+453 DLQPTWEKEI

-479 QQSIAEMQAML
+479 QQSIAEMQTML

-522 QKELEWQTTSEK
+522 QKELEWQTISEK

-564 HQQDKP
+564 HQQQDKP

-602 QQIQQEKNTQ
+602 QQIRQEKTMQ

-623 EKKIAQLEEGKEES
+623 ERKISQLEESKEEAS
-637 SAQVT
+637 TQST

-649 LSTNQP
+649 LSSNQP
-655 DKIIRSFERLNV
+655 DKIINSFERLNV

-687 ANQLENAKH
+687 ANQLENAQH

>member
-92 KISDDNKQML
+92 KISDENKQML

-113 ASGEIHRSEKASESR
+113 ASGEIHRTEKASESR

-142 KEAEEEEEETPSSFQ
+142 KEAEEEETPSSFQ

-204 EPTQEKDLSTVR
+204 EPTQEKALSTVR

-288 NFVYLILKLENDLRA
+288 NFVYLILKLENDLRV

-427 YNTLKSEVAKLQ
+427 YNTLKSEVTKLQ
-439 ATRKQYLDDFIQKI
+439 ATRKQYLDDFIQKM

-464 AEEKLQTAEKIDAQH
+464 AEEKLQTAEKMDAQH
-479 QQSIAEMQAML
+479 QQTIAEMQAML

-497 RDVQQSSDEASERER
+497 RDVQQSSDETSERER

-522 QKELEWQTTSEK
+522 QKELEWQTISEK
-534 REQLMHTI
+534 REQLVHTI

-564 HQQDKP
+564 YQQDKP

-575 WQLLAASILAVGFIG
+575 WQLIAASILAVGFIG

-602 QQIQQEKNTQ
+602 QQIRQEKNMQ
-612 LVSQEKMIKRL
+612 LSSQEKMIKQL
-623 EKKIAQLEEGKEES
+623 EKKIAQLKESKEEVS
-637 SAQVT
+637 TQST

-655 DKIIRSFERLNV
+655 DKIISSFERLNV

-696 LANRPES
+696 LSNRPES

>member
-42 ENKVDNEWIIFD
+42 ENKVDSEWIIFD

-60 TFTTQKIH
+60 TFTTQKIN
-68 ITAYGADNIADLLY
+68 IIAYGADNIADLLY
-82 QDITNQKDDL
+82 LDITNQKDDL
-92 KISDDNKQML
+92 KISDENKQML

-113 ASGEIHRSEKASESR
+113 ASGEIHRAEKASESR
-128 LGSKLATLFRKKQN
+128 LGSKLAALFQKKQ
-142 KEAEEEEEETPSSFQ
+142 KAEAKEEETPSSFQ

-166 QSIDKENIYTDE
+166 QSIDKEDIHTDE
-178 KADKSSERQEIAYI
+178 KADADSNQQEIAYI

-204 EPTQEKDLSTVR
+204 EPTHEKALATVR
-216 EVKPIDT
+216 EVNPIDT

-244 LQSNDLTQLLAL
+244 LQSNDLTQLIAL

-310 ILLSQRALDNEIS
+310 TLLSQRALDNEIS

-335 ELEQVIQEEVEHID
+335 ELEQVIQDEVEHID
-349 GQFQKEKGRLEQDY
+349 SQFQKEKGRLEQDY
-363 QQSIKAL
+363 QQSLKAL
-370 TQRFENQKNQ
+370 TQRFENQKEQ
-380 EKAKLAKAAKQANQA
+380 EKVKLTKVAKQANQA

-402 DLLNQEKVRRSH
+402 ELLNQEKVRRSH

-427 YNTLKSEVAKLQ
+427 YNTLKSEVTKLQ
-439 ATRKQYLDDFIQKI
+439 ATRKQYLDDFIQKMN
-453 IDLQPTWEKEI
+453 DLQPTWEKEI

-564 HQQDKP
+564 YQQDKP

-575 WQLLAASILAVGFIG
+575 WQLIAASILAVGFIG

-602 QQIQQEKNTQ
+602 QQMRQEKNTQ

-623 EKKIAQLEEGKEES
+623 EKKIAQLEESKEES
-637 SAQVT
+637 SVQVT

-655 DKIIRSFERLNV
+655 DKIISSFERLNM

-696 LANRPES
+696 LSNRPES

>member
-68 ITAYGADNIADLLY
+68 IIAYGADNIADLLY

-92 KISDDNKQML
+92 KISDENKQML

-113 ASGEIHRSEKASESR
+113 ASGEIHRTEKASESR
-128 LGSKLATLFRKKQN
+128 LGSKLATLFRKKQK
-142 KEAEEEEEETPSSFQ
+142 KEAKEEETPSSFQ

-166 QSIDKENIYTDE
+166 QSIDKEDIHTDE
-178 KADKSSERQEIAYI
+178 KEDESSNQQEIAYI

-204 EPTQEKDLSTVR
+204 EPTQEKAFATVR

-223 QVDEMQ
+223 QIDEMQ

-244 LQSNDLTQLLAL
+244 LQSSDLMQLLAL

-335 ELEQVIQEEVEHID
+335 ELEQVIQDEVEHID

-363 QQSIKAL
+363 QQSLKTL

-427 YNTLKSEVAKLQ
+427 YNTLKSEVTKLQ
-439 ATRKQYLDDFIQKI
+439 ATRKQYLNDFIQKMN
-453 IDLQPTWEKEI
+453 DLQPTWEKEI

-564 HQQDKP
+564 YQQDKP

-575 WQLLAASILAVGFIG
+575 WQLIAASILAVGFIG

-602 QQIQQEKNTQ
+602 QQIRQEKNTQ

-623 EKKIAQLEEGKEES
+623 EKKIAQLEDSKEES
-637 SAQVT
+637 SVQVT

-655 DKIIRSFERLNV
+655 DKIISSFERLNV

-696 LANRPES
+696 LSNRPES

>member
-92 KISDDNKQML
+92 KISDENKQML

-113 ASGEIHRSEKASESR
+113 ASGEIHRTEKASESR
-128 LGSKLATLFRKKQN
+128 LGSKLATLFHKKQ
-142 KEAEEEEEETPSSFQ
+142 KEVAKEEKASSSFQ
-157 KDWTDEEEK
+157 KDWTDEEEEK
-166 QSIDKENIYTDE
+166 QSIDKENTDE

-204 EPTQEKDLSTVR
+204 ESTQEKALSTVR

-223 QVDEMQ
+223 QVDEIQ

-244 LQSNDLTQLLAL
+244 LQSSDLMQLLAL

-323 EAIETYETVLKE
+323 EAIEIYETVLKE
-335 ELEQVIQEEVEHID
+335 ELEQVIQDEVEHID

-363 QQSIKAL
+363 QQSLKAL
-370 TQRFENQKNQ
+370 TQRFENQKEQ
-380 EKAKLAKAAKQANQA
+380 EKVKLTKAAKQANQA

-427 YNTLKSEVAKLQ
+427 YNTLKSEVTKLQ
-439 ATRKQYLDDFIQKI
+439 ATRKQYLDDFIQKM

-564 HQQDKP
+564 HHQDKP

-590 GASVYASNQIIG
+590 GASVYASNQIIS
-602 QQIQQEKNTQ
+602 QQIRQEKNTQ

-623 EKKIAQLEEGKEES
+623 EKKIAQLEESKEES
-637 SAQVT
+637 SVQVT

-655 DKIIRSFERLNV
+655 DKIISSFERLNV

-696 LANRPES
+696 LSNRPES

>member
-60 TFTTQKIH
+60 TFTTQKIN
-68 ITAYGADNIADLLY
+68 IIAYGADNIADLLY

-92 KISDDNKQML
+92 KISDENKQML

-113 ASGEIHRSEKASESR
+113 ASGEIHRTEKASESR
-128 LGSKLATLFRKKQN
+128 LGSKLAKLFQKKQ
-142 KEAEEEEEETPSSFQ
+142 KAEVKEEETPSSFQ

-166 QSIDKENIYTDE
+166 QSIDKENVHIEQNADE
-178 KADKSSERQEIAYI
+178 SLNRQEVAYI

-204 EPTQEKDLSTVR
+204 EPTHEKALATVR

-223 QVDEMQ
+223 QVDEIQ

-363 QQSIKAL
+363 QQSLKAL

-427 YNTLKSEVAKLQ
+427 YNTLKSEVTKLQ
-439 ATRKQYLDDFIQKI
+439 ATRKQYLDDFIQKMN
-453 IDLQPTWEKEI
+453 DLQPTWEKEI

-512 VRQAFEREMR
+512 IRQAFEREMR
-522 QKELEWQTTSEK
+522 QKELEWQTISEK
-534 REQLMHTI
+534 REQLVHTI
-542 EQERQNLQ
+542 EQERQNFQ
-550 KDKEQWQLERLNMI
+550 KDKEQWQLERMNTI
-564 HQQDKP
+564 HQQDKL

-575 WQLLAASILAVGFIG
+575 WQLLAVSILAVGFIG

-602 QQIQQEKNTQ
+602 QQIRQEKNTQ

-623 EKKIAQLEEGKEES
+623 EKKIAQLEDSKEES
-637 SAQVT
+637 SVQVT

-655 DKIIRSFERLNV
+655 DNIISCFERLNV

-696 LANRPES
+696 LSNRPES

>member
-60 TFTTQKIH
+60 TFTTQKIN
-68 ITAYGADNIADLLY
+68 IIAYGADNIADLLY
-82 QDITNQKDDL
+82 LDITNQKDDL
-92 KISDDNKQML
+92 KISDENKQML

-113 ASGEIHRSEKASESR
+113 ASGEIHRAEKASESR
-128 LGSKLATLFRKKQN
+128 LGSKLAALFQKKQ
-142 KEAEEEEEETPSSFQ
+142 KAEAKEEETPSSFQ

-166 QSIDKENIYTDE
+166 QSIDKEDIHTDE
-178 KADKSSERQEIAYI
+178 KADADSNQQEIAYI

-204 EPTQEKDLSTVR
+204 EPTHEKALATVR

-310 ILLSQRALDNEIS
+310 TLLSQRALDNEIS
-323 EAIETYETVLKE
+323 DAIETYETVLKE

-363 QQSIKAL
+363 QQSLKVL

-427 YNTLKSEVAKLQ
+427 YNTLKSEVTKLQ
-439 ATRKQYLDDFIQKI
+439 ATRKQYLDDFIQKMN
-453 IDLQPTWEKEI
+453 DLQPTWEKEI

-564 HQQDKP
+564 YQQDKP
-570 NTGKK
+570 NTGEK
-575 WQLLAASILAVGFIG
+575 WQLIVASILAVGFIG

-602 QQIQQEKNTQ
+602 QQMRQEKNTQ

-623 EKKIAQLEEGKEES
+623 EKKIAQLEESKEES
-637 SAQVT
+637 SVQVT

-655 DKIIRSFERLNV
+655 DKIISSFERLNM

-696 LANRPES
+696 LSNRPES

>member
-68 ITAYGADNIADLLY
+68 IISYGADNIADLLY

-92 KISDDNKQML
+92 KISDENKQML

-113 ASGEIHRSEKASESR
+113 ASGEIHRTEKASESR
-128 LGSKLATLFRKKQN
+128 LGSKLATLFRKKQK
-142 KEAEEEEEETPSSFQ
+142 KEAKEEETPSSFQ

-166 QSIDKENIYTDE
+166 QSIDKENTDE

-204 EPTQEKDLSTVR
+204 ESTQEKALSTVR

-235 LIDFYKHKF
+235 LIDFYKQKF
-244 LQSNDLTQLLAL
+244 LQSSDLTQLLSL
-256 DKEHLSDLDK
+256 DKDHLSDLDK

-427 YNTLKSEVAKLQ
+427 YNTLKSEVTKLQ
-439 ATRKQYLDDFIQKI
+439 ATRKQYLDDFIQKM

-464 AEEKLQTAEKIDAQH
+464 AEEKLQTAEKMDAQH

-522 QKELEWQTTSEK
+522 QKELEWQTISEK
-534 REQLMHTI
+534 REQLVHTI

-564 HQQDKP
+564 YQQDKP

-575 WQLLAASILAVGFIG
+575 WQLIAASILAVGFIG

-602 QQIQQEKNTQ
+602 QQIRQEKNTQ

-623 EKKIAQLEEGKEES
+623 EKKIAQLEDSKEES
-637 SAQVT
+637 SVQLT

-696 LANRPES
+696 LSNRPES
-703 LNTLIQSYSQLQK
+703 LNNLIQSYSQLQK

>member
-60 TFTTQKIH
+60 TFTTQKIN
-68 ITAYGADNIADLLY
+68 IIAYGADNIADLLY

-92 KISDDNKQML
+92 KISDENKQML

-113 ASGEIHRSEKASESR
+113 ASGEIHRAEKASESR
-128 LGSKLATLFRKKQN
+128 LGSKLATLFQKKQ
-142 KEAEEEEEETPSSFQ
+142 KAEAKEEETSSSFQ

-166 QSIDKENIYTDE
+166 QSIDKENIDTDE
-178 KADKSSERQEIAYI
+178 KADESSNRQEVAYI

-204 EPTQEKDLSTVR
+204 EPTQEKALSTVR
-216 EVKPIDT
+216 KVTPIDT

-310 ILLSQRALDNEIS
+310 ILLSQRALNNEIS

-363 QQSIKAL
+363 QQSLKAL
-370 TQRFENQKNQ
+370 TQRFENQKEQ
-380 EKAKLAKAAKQANQA
+380 EKSKLAKAAKQANQA

-414 ELEKFIQEQNVDF
+414 ELERFIQEQNVDF
-427 YNTLKSEVAKLQ
+427 YNTLKSEVTKLQ
-439 ATRKQYLDDFIQKI
+439 AARKQYLDDFIQKMN
-453 IDLQPTWEKEI
+453 DLQPTWEKEI

-479 QQSIAEMQAML
+479 QQSIAEMQTML

-522 QKELEWQTTSEK
+522 QKELEWQTISEK

-564 HQQDKP
+564 HQQQDKP

-623 EKKIAQLEEGKEES
+623 EKKIAQLEESKEES
-637 SAQVT
+637 SAQST
-642 LDDFKYA
+642 LDDFKYV
-649 LSTNQP
+649 LSSNQP
-655 DKIIRSFERLNV
+655 DKIISSFERLNV

-687 ANQLENAKH
+687 ANQLENAQH

>member
-60 TFTTQKIH
+60 TFTTQKIN
-68 ITAYGADNIADLLY
+68 IIAYGADNIADLLY
-82 QDITNQKDDL
+82 LDITNQKDDL
-92 KISDDNKQML
+92 KISDENKQML

-113 ASGEIHRSEKASESR
+113 ASGEIHRAEKASESR
-128 LGSKLATLFRKKQN
+128 LGSKLAALFQKKQ
-142 KEAEEEEEETPSSFQ
+142 KAEAKEEETPSSFQ

-166 QSIDKENIYTDE
+166 QSIDKEDIHTDE
-178 KADKSSERQEIAYI
+178 KADADSNQQEIAYI

-204 EPTQEKDLSTVR
+204 EPTQEKAFATVR
-216 EVKPIDT
+216 KVKPIDT
-223 QVDEMQ
+223 QVDAIQM
-229 LPDKKQ
+229 PDKKQ

-310 ILLSQRALDNEIS
+310 TLLSQRALDNEIS

-363 QQSIKAL
+363 QQSLKAL

-427 YNTLKSEVAKLQ
+427 YNTLKSEVTKLQ
-439 ATRKQYLDDFIQKI
+439 ATRKQYLDDFIQKMN
-453 IDLQPTWEKEI
+453 DLKPTWEKEI

-522 QKELEWQTTSEK
+522 QKELEWRTTSEK

-602 QQIQQEKNTQ
+602 QQIRQEKNTQ

-623 EKKIAQLEEGKEES
+623 EKKIAQLEESKEES
-637 SAQVT
+637 SVQVT

-655 DKIIRSFERLNV
+655 DKIISSFERLNV

-687 ANQLENAKH
+687 ANQLENAQH
-696 LANRPES
+696 MANRPES

-728 ILEETKNDLLGVFN
+728 ILEETKNDLLGVSN

>member
-15 TKIFRKNQKLNVAT
+15 TKIFRNNQKLNVAT

-60 TFTTQKIH
+60 TFTTQKIN
-68 ITAYGADNIADLLY
+68 IIAYGADNIADLLY

-92 KISDDNKQML
+92 KISDENKQML

-113 ASGEIHRSEKASESR
+113 ASGEIHRTEKASESR
-128 LGSKLATLFRKKQN
+128 LGSKLAKLFQKKQ
-142 KEAEEEEEETPSSFQ
+142 KAEAKEEETPSSFQ

-166 QSIDKENIYTDE
+166 QSIDKEEIHTDE
-178 KADKSSERQEIAYI
+178 NADESLNRQEVAYI

-204 EPTQEKDLSTVR
+204 EPTHEKALATVR

-310 ILLSQRALDNEIS
+310 TLLSQRALDNEIS

-363 QQSIKAL
+363 QQSLKVL

-427 YNTLKSEVAKLQ
+427 YNTLKSEVTKLQ
-439 ATRKQYLDDFIQKI
+439 ATRKQYLDDFIQKMN
-453 IDLQPTWEKEI
+453 DLQPTWEKEI

-564 HQQDKP
+564 YQQDKP

-575 WQLLAASILAVGFIG
+575 WQLIAASILAVGFIG

-602 QQIQQEKNTQ
+602 QQIRQEKNTQ

-623 EKKIAQLEEGKEES
+623 EKKIAQLEDSKEES
-637 SAQVT
+637 SVQVT

-655 DKIIRSFERLNV
+655 DKIISSFERLNV

-696 LANRPES
+696 LSNRPES